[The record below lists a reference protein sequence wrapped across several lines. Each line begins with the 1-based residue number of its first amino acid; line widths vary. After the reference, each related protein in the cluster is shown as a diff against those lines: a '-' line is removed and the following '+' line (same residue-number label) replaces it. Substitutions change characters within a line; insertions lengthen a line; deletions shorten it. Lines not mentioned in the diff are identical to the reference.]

1 MKRLILSM
9 MVCTLISGCG
19 LFKNTSKDLHVVKSG
34 ATVEKR
40 NESELKVNDNSS
52 SVDVNTSVRTSDKVK
67 NTSLQADKIILNSDG
82 SFEAEGNVKYELSE
96 SEKLRQLDSAFK
108 KLQSDLSYYLKA
120 KEESKSK
127 ETVYDKESHN
137 ESNVSGK
144 PFIYGA
150 IAFLIILIVGE
161 WWFFGIGRRK

>member
-1 MKRLILSM
+1 

-19 LFKNTSKDLHVVKSG
+19 LFKNTKKDVLISKSG
-34 ATVEKR
+34 VIVEQ
-40 NESELKVNDNSS
+40 NHESELKVNDISS

-67 NTSLQADKIILNSDG
+67 NTSLQADKIKLNSDG
-82 SFEAEGNVKYELSE
+82 SFEAEGNVKYELAE

-120 KEESKSK
+120 KEEIKAK
-127 ETVYDKESHN
+127 ETAYYKEGQN

-150 IAFLIILIVGE
+150 IAFLIILIVCS
-161 WWFFGIGRRK
+161 WWFFGIGRRNN